1 MKKLLV
7 VVLLLLSITML
18 SGCIPEETLTEEELQ
33 GLTDPIAGFLMEV
46 DGEFIHID
54 ITKPFVEYAEA
65 NDIGYED
72 FAATVLIKRTESL
85 EIVNI
90 KGKALA
96 IENIKIGSTIYLEY
110 NVEDYG
116 PDTIEIEREKLVV
129 D

>member
-7 VVLLLLSITML
+7 VVLLLFSSSML
-18 SGCIPEETLTEEELQ
+18 SGCMPEETLTEEELQ

-65 NDIGYED
+65 NGIGYED
-72 FAATVLIKRTESL
+72 FAKDVRIKRTDTL
-85 EIVNI
+85 EIVNTE
-90 KGKALA
+90 GKSLEVEDLEHG
-96 IENIKIGSTIYLEY
+96 ITIYFEY

-116 PDTIEIEREKLVV
+116 PDTTEIEREKLIV

>member
-7 VVLLLLSITML
+7 VVLLLFSSSML
-18 SGCIPEETLTEEELQ
+18 SGCMPEETLTEEELQ

-65 NDIGYED
+65 NDMGYED
-72 FAATVLIKRTESL
+72 FAATILIKRTESL

-90 KGKALA
+90 EGEALA
-96 IENIKIGSTIYLEY
+96 IEDIKIGSTIYVEY

-116 PDTIEIEREKLVV
+116 PSTIKIEREKLVV